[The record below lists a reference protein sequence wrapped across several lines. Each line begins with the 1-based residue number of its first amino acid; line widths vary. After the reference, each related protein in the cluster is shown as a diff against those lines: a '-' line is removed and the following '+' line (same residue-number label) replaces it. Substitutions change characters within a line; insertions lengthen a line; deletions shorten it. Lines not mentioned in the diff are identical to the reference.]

1 MYIIKQVTGL
11 YRPANRVG
19 TPRETVL
26 VKKKKANRV
35 CKFKR
40 KLDSYPSPQS
50 GKLETAQQ
58 EGSSGVQ
65 SWELE
70 KQVFWVVNP
79 TQC

>member
-1 MYIIKQVTGL
+1 MPQ
-11 YRPANRVG
+11 PAVG
-19 TPRETVL
+19 EIGHPGTTVL
-26 VKKKKANRV
+26 VKKKKAHKV
-35 CKFKR
+35 YKFKR
-40 KLDSYPSPQS
+40 KLDSCPSPQS

-58 EGSSGVQ
+58 KGSSGVQ